1 LVKQVEYKNALKM
14 KEVEDE
20 RRVFLKQQELLNKE
34 DNEFKSFAEEYLKQG
49 SIQGLNTKTLINT
62 LKKINQ
68 PE

>member
-1 LVKQVEYKNALKM
+1 M